1 MRGKVSHKGNIKKK
15 NPSKKRTRH
24 RCHIIENPIL
34 LRWIPVVIIVLILPW
49 LSSTIAE
56 KVGNIIDL
64 YLDNPINNVVI
75 VVAVLGIFW
84 KGFKGK
90 KKDDKKN
97 LLSFVCGIYLSLF
110 FLSGLYKV
118 DIVVADII
126 LDRNITEEC
135 DSETIASSI
144 SEENSKAVG
153 EDSQDNIAQIS
164 IDWENDLYLGYYVQ
178 FSSEEILTLMENYTH
193 RFMNGEANRPVRKT
207 ESELEEGPYGTE
219 IHDANQLQE
228 DRSKVLSSELK
239 NYSIICEIKKRINAN
254 EISEEADNLKLL
266 GTLYRESYD
275 RRIIADLSEN
285 MTDQSCLERS
295 QKYLIKALTYA
306 YCDDYNKNYI
316 DEIWKS
322 ILDNYYEL
330 GNLTMMDGGNAER
343 AQKIAEAIGQK
354 YN

>member
-15 NPSKKRTRH
+15 NQSKKRTRH
-24 RCHIIENPIL
+24 RYHITQNPIL
-34 LRWIPVVIIVLILPW
+34 LRGTLVVSIVLILPW
-49 LSSTIAE
+49 LSNTIAE
-56 KVGNIIDL
+56 KVRNIIDL
-64 YLDNPINNVVI
+64 YLDNPVNNVVI
-75 VVAVLGIFW
+75 VVAVIGIFM
-84 KGFKGK
+84 KVYIGK
-90 KKDDKKN
+90 KKDNKKN
-97 LLSFVCGIYLSLF
+97 LLLFVCRMYLSLF
-110 FLSGLYKV
+110 FLSGLYKF

-126 LDRNITEEC
+126 LDRNIAEEC
-135 DSETIASSI
+135 DPEMIASSI
-144 SEENSKAVG
+144 SEEKSKAKG
-153 EDSQDNIAQIS
+153 EDSQDNIAQIA
-164 IDWENDLYLGYYVQ
+164 IDWENDLYLGYLTQ
-178 FSSEEILTLMENYTH
+178 FSSEEILTFLENYAH
-193 RFMNGEANRPVRKT
+193 RFMNGEASRPVRKT
-207 ESELEEGPYGTE
+207 EPELEEGPYGTE

-228 DRSKVLSSELK
+228 DRNKVYSPILK

-285 MTDQSCLERS
+285 MTDQSCLECS

-306 YCDDYNKNYI
+306 YCDDYNQNYI
-316 DEIWKS
+316 DEIWKL

-343 AQKIAEAIGQK
+343 AQKIADAIGRK

>member
-1 MRGKVSHKGNIKKK
+1 MSHKGNIKKK

-24 RCHIIENPIL
+24 RCHIIKNPIL

-135 DSETIASSI
+135 DSETISS
-144 SEENSKAVG
+144 
-153 EDSQDNIAQIS
+153 
-164 IDWENDLYLGYYVQ
+164 
-178 FSSEEILTLMENYTH
+178 
-193 RFMNGEANRPVRKT
+193 
-207 ESELEEGPYGTE
+207 
-219 IHDANQLQE
+219 
-228 DRSKVLSSELK
+228 
-239 NYSIICEIKKRINAN
+239 
-254 EISEEADNLKLL
+254 
-266 GTLYRESYD
+266 
-275 RRIIADLSEN
+275 
-285 MTDQSCLERS
+285 
-295 QKYLIKALTYA
+295 
-306 YCDDYNKNYI
+306 
-316 DEIWKS
+316 
-322 ILDNYYEL
+322 
-330 GNLTMMDGGNAER
+330 
-343 AQKIAEAIGQK
+343 
-354 YN
+354 

>member
-1 MRGKVSHKGNIKKK
+1 MSHKGNIKKK

-24 RCHIIENPIL
+24 RCHIIKNPIL

-178 FSSEEILTLMENYTH
+178 FSSEEILTLLENYAH

-207 ESELEEGPYGTE
+207 ESELEEGSYGTE

-343 AQKIAEAIGQK
+343 AQ
-354 YN
+354 